1 MGHVVEEDLHR
12 IMIVYVLDIPVNSV
26 TQVGHRNINRSNP
39 IYDDTSSLKDKKILL
54 LIAPLLS
61 PFTSFSKLLNFSILK
76 DKNNTTDCS
85 LAITILSC
93 SLDIK

>member
-39 IYDDTSSLKDKKILL
+39 IYDDTSSLKDKKIIL
-54 LIAPLLS
+54 LIAPTLS
-61 PFTSFSKLLNFSILK
+61 PFTSYFSKLLTFSILK
-76 DKNNTTDCS
+76 DKNNE
-85 LAITILSC
+85 
-93 SLDIK
+93 K

>member
-39 IYDDTSSLKDKKILL
+39 IYDDTSSLKDKK
-54 LIAPLLS
+54 
-61 PFTSFSKLLNFSILK
+61 
-76 DKNNTTDCS
+76 
-85 LAITILSC
+85 
-93 SLDIK
+93 